1 MSGVVCDCCHL
12 FIVASIHVGNVC
24 AGSMLLVLLMT
35 MATASLSAS
44 FAVFLVRE
52 RANKSK
58 HVQVRPLP
66 LSPLFPTLIY
76 NPVMA
81 LLSDHQYVCTTK
93 IKMVLRNKHMQER
106 QKEC

>member
-1 MSGVVCDCCHL
+1 MSVGVCDCCHL
-12 FIVASIHVGNVC
+12 FIVASIHVVNVC

-58 HVQVRPLP
+58 HVQVH
-66 LSPLFPTLIY
+66 
-76 NPVMA
+76 
-81 LLSDHQYVCTTK
+81 LLSLTPCLQHWSIEICLCCCITQ
-93 IKMVLRNKHMQER
+93 
-106 QKEC
+106 

>member
-1 MSGVVCDCCHL
+1 MTMFTMFFYFFTLLFYL
-12 FIVASIHVGNVC
+12 FIYFIWQHFLVC

-58 HVQVRPLP
+58 HIQVHTAC
-66 LSPLFPTLIY
+66 TLY
-76 NPVMA
+76 
-81 LLSDHQYVCTTK
+81 
-93 IKMVLRNKHMQER
+93 
-106 QKEC
+106 

>member
-1 MSGVVCDCCHL
+1 MYATIHGVVKSHSHL
-12 FIVASIHVGNVC
+12 

-58 HVQVRPLP
+58 HVQTVSGAPPSAFWASVYLWDLINYTISAAGQP
-66 LSPLFPTLIY
+66 AITAPLFI
-76 NPVMA
+76 M
-81 LLSDHQYVCTTK
+81 
-93 IKMVLRNKHMQER
+93 
-106 QKEC
+106 